1 MLPYTRI
8 ADTLDQAYHAAT
20 RVEKVEVL
28 VRLLESLH
36 PEVLRPS
43 VRLLLGGLWPSWEPR
58 QMGVGP
64 ETVQEALAEL
74 SGGKRYEDGDDLG
87 SLAEVL
93 VRDSPQRILFLS
105 PSDAIFVYETLRL
118 ISEQGGVR
126 SLHRKKALL
135 KGLLL
140 NATPSE
146 SKYIVRAV
154 LGKMNVG
161 VGPSLMLEA
170 ISKTFGVDQIQVQ
183 DAYARLPELGMI
195 ALTAARKELAMVKIA
210 PPIPVRLMIMGRA
223 NDLHEAT
230 RAVPRATYVVRYGGL
245 RLQVHKIEDK
255 MFFYTNRLRN
265 VSLRD
270 LAEDAMDLK
279 GDLVMEGELILTV
292 DGKMQ
297 PFSELVRY
305 INRKDSPRRAQDGPG
320 PSLMVTDL
328 LYQDGE
334 ELVHLGYAHRQ
345 KRLIGVLGDAKEP
358 FSGGIALAEERF
370 LESAAQVEEWHRDL
384 VSRGFGGLV
393 MHDLDAPY
401 ALGSKTERSLILARE
416 IRMPDPVIRS
426 DEFRSSRT
434 EDGDHPG

>member
-1 MLPYTRI
+1 MIPYSRI
-8 ADTLDQAYHAAT
+8 ADTLDLACHAAT
-20 RVEKVEVL
+20 RAEKVEAL
-28 VRLLESLH
+28 AGLLKSLH
-36 PEVLRPS
+36 PELLRPS

-74 SGGKRYEDGDDLG
+74 SGEKRDEDGDDLG

-93 VRDSPQRILFLS
+93 IRHSPQRVLFLS
-105 PSDAIFVYETLRL
+105 QSDAIFVYDTLRL

-126 SLHRKKALL
+126 SLHRKKGLL

-154 LGKMNVG
+154 LGKMSVG
-161 VGPSLMLEA
+161 IGPSLMLEA
-170 ISKTFGVDQIQVQ
+170 ISKTFGVDQVQVR
-183 DAYARLPELGMI
+183 DAYARLPELGLV
-195 ALTAARKELAMVKIA
+195 ALAASRKELAMVKLA
-210 PPIPVRLMIMGRA
+210 PPTPVRLMIMGRA

-230 RAVPRATYVVRYGGL
+230 GAVPRAAYVVRYGGL
-245 RLQVHKIEDK
+245 RLQVHKIEDR

-265 VSLRD
+265 VFLRD
-270 LAEDAMDLK
+270 LAKDAMDLR

-305 INRKDSPRRAQDGPG
+305 INRKDSPERVQDGQR
-320 PSLMVTDL
+320 PSLMVTDI
-328 LYQDGE
+328 LYQDDE
-334 ELVHLGYAHRQ
+334 ELVHLDYAHRQ
-345 KRLIGVLGDAKEP
+345 KRLVGVLGDAKEP
-358 FSGGIALAEERF
+358 FSGGITLAEVRF
-370 LESAAQVEEWHRDL
+370 LESAAQVVEWHRDL
-384 VSRGFGGLV
+384 VSGGFGGLV

-401 ALGSKTERSLILARE
+401 ALGSKSKRSLILARD
-416 IRMPDPVIRS
+416 IRMPDLVIRS
-426 DEFRSSRT
+426 DEFRPSRT
-434 EDGDHPG
+434 EEGDHPG